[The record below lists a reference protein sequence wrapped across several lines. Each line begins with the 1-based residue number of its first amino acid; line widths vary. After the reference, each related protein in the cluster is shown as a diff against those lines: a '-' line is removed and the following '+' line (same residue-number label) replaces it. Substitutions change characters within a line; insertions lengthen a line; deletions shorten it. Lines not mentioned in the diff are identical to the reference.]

1 MPNKIFNALNYSCR
15 YIIMVLIAHY
25 IKKIGIESL
34 YTINLLIIPF
44 LNYLILQ
51 WGVIKVLNENDKITK
66 KDIFLPFLLITTS
79 FNIIFFYIE
88 QFNTM
93 TVFTIV
99 FVNIV
104 EFMIIK
110 PKNESI
116 KFEANKNIKEYFKSH
131 PKKN

>member
-15 YIIMVLIAHY
+15 YILMVLIAHY

-44 LNYLILQ
+44 LNYIILQ
-51 WGVIKVLNENDKITK
+51 WGVIKVLNGNDKVTK
-66 KDIFLPFLLITTS
+66 KDIFKPFLLITTL

-88 QFNTM
+88 QFNSM

-110 PKNESI
+110 PKKESI
-116 KFEANKNIKEYFKSH
+116 IFETDKSIKEYFKSH

>member
-1 MPNKIFNALNYSCR
+1 
-15 YIIMVLIAHY
+15 
-25 IKKIGIESL
+25 
-34 YTINLLIIPF
+34 
-44 LNYLILQ
+44 
-51 WGVIKVLNENDKITK
+51 
-66 KDIFLPFLLITTS
+66 
-79 FNIIFFYIE
+79 
-88 QFNTM
+88 M

>member
-110 PKNESI
+110 PKKESI
-116 KFEANKNIKEYFKSH
+116 IFETDKSIKEYFKSH

>member
-51 WGVIKVLNENDKITK
+51 WGGHK
-66 KDIFLPFLLITTS
+66 
-79 FNIIFFYIE
+79 
-88 QFNTM
+88 
-93 TVFTIV
+93 
-99 FVNIV
+99 
-104 EFMIIK
+104 
-110 PKNESI
+110 SI
-116 KFEANKNIKEYFKSH
+116 K
-131 PKKN
+131 